1 MDYHPDLVSQPT
13 EKSSNLLCV
22 WRAFSVF
29 HRNFFY
35 FGLAFLVPVLL
46 AYAIHGAANTAAR
59 SAIHG
64 ARPSALPLPRLAAVA
79 ALRWGGFGL
88 AAVMFGFVAG
98 GVAVVVRELR
108 SSNERPAFER
118 ALEQPR
124 ARLAAIAGSA
134 LVQFFGLMLS
144 IVICA
149 ALAAFVMIKMG
160 SPTSQ
165 FRSLFSWIGW
175 TALALCLMVFSRWML
190 SVSVIVEEGCGIF
203 ASFCRSWELTA
214 KYAPAMLFFVAHA
227 TIVGYFAGKIPY
239 YAFNLIAGHFALPPW
254 SGWLP
259 FVLSFVFVA
268 FTEPLFAIGCA
279 EAYYSASEGDHRV
292 QHEISLTLPLA

>member
-1 MDYHPDLVSQPT
+1 MLRRDGTNMDYHPDLVSQPT

-29 HRNFFY
+29 HRNFLY
-35 FGLAFLVPVLL
+35 FGLVFLVPVLL
-46 AYAIHGAANTAAR
+46 AYAIHWATGTMAR
-59 SAIHG
+59 SAMHG
-64 ARPSALPLPRLAAVA
+64 LAAVA
-79 ALRWGGFGL
+79 ALRWGGYGL

-134 LVQFFGLMLS
+134 LLQFFGLMFS
-144 IVICA
+144 IGICL
-149 ALAAFVMIKMG
+149 ALGVLIKTG
-160 SPTSQ
+160 SSTSQ
-165 FRSLFSWIGW
+165 FLSLFSWIGW
-175 TALALCLMVFSRWML
+175 TAFALCLIVFSRWML
-190 SVSVIVEEGCGIF
+190 SVSAIVVEGCGVF
-203 ASFCRSWELTA
+203 ASFHRSWELTA
-214 KYAPAMLFFVAHA
+214 KCAPAMLLFVAHA

-279 EAYYSASEGDHRV
+279 EAYYSASEGEHRV
-292 QHEISLTLPLA
+292 QHEIPLTLPFA